1 MEAEWKSADEIAADL
16 AAGEVDLRQVAL
28 GLWRRVEE
36 LQNKID
42 ALERQQDPQTQMRS

>member
-28 GLWRRVEE
+28 GLAACGGAS
-36 LQNKID
+36 K
-42 ALERQQDPQTQMRS
+42 QD